1 MGFLKKTRVGA
12 IYYYHYFS
20 RSLKKKKLRVCRACL
35 SCVFDDDS
43 RKVMSVPH
51 LSEWMHVTTQHADHL
66 LICSCQPSRRMK
78 RRPAAPAKRGKG
90 HKKLLLYRVVHAS
103 FLLPPTVF
111 DAGAPRT
118 EKKKNLILLGGQAS
132 VPVHLELN
140 FKGRD
145 EE

>member
-1 MGFLKKTRVGA
+1 
-12 IYYYHYFS
+12 
-20 RSLKKKKLRVCRACL
+20 
-35 SCVFDDDS
+35 
-43 RKVMSVPH
+43 
-51 LSEWMHVTTQHADHL
+51 
-66 LICSCQPSRRMK
+66 MK

-118 EKKKNLILLGGQAS
+118 EKKKKNLILLGGQAS